1 MNPIL
6 PSGGYRDRPTDLDE
20 FLQPTLQVPINP
32 NIPVNFDVFDWN
44 SIPDPFAGTA
54 PSLSQPPVFYVPSSD
69 LASQLLE
76 PSDLGYGATI
86 PSHSSSELG
95 SLEDLNSLL
104 QFPIPVGP
112 PPDLSTFAASSYS
125 ADPSLLLQ
133 DLDLSTI
140 TELINLLP
148 PGSIQSSSP
157 LTSSSGPPTPPE
169 DSHLS
174 LPLSHPCNSS
184 EQLLFELDS
193 SVPPSAFLP
202 IGSGDFTEDV
212 DNMWSLLRGDS

>member
-1 MNPIL
+1 M
-6 PSGGYRDRPTDLDE
+6 S
-20 FLQPTLQVPINP
+20 
-32 NIPVNFDVFDWN
+32 
-44 SIPDPFAGTA
+44 
-54 PSLSQPPVFYVPSSD
+54 SLSSD
-69 LASQLLE
+69 
-76 PSDLGYGATI
+76 
-86 PSHSSSELG
+86 LG

-112 PPDLSTFAASSYS
+112 PPDLSTSFAASSYS
-125 ADPSLLLQ
+125 ADPSLILQ

-140 TELINLLP
+140 TEFINLLP
-148 PGSIQSSSP
+148 PGSIQGSSP

-174 LPLSHPCNSS
+174 LPPSHLCHSS

-193 SVPPSAFLP
+193 LVPPSAFLP
-202 IGSGDFTEDV
+202 IGSGDFSEDV